1 MLSQLQLSKDS
12 ANAAAMDKLK
22 VSEQLMDL
30 SMLALQNP
38 GLLVALLAD
47 VSKSTPGLV
56 VKRSRNDIK
65 FQFTV

>member
-1 MLSQLQLSKDS
+1 MLPRLQLSKDS

-47 VSKSTPGLV
+47 VSKSAPGLV
-56 VKRSRNDIK
+56 IKRSRNYIK
-65 FQFTV
+65 FNFTV